1 MHSSAVNFRQ
11 LNYKGNMYFGKNPL
25 PNNSKRNVARR
36 VVMIMVLG
44 GGESFLP
51 VFLIGGGEDVRH
63 RRHVRIGQHE
73 AEQQA
78 TCDLVPA
85 QADGLERVI
94 DDVHHGG
101 GDSRDFEGKTKKNFF
116 FNLYLN

>member
-1 MHSSAVNFRQ
+1 MS
-11 LNYKGNMYFGKNPL
+11 
-25 PNNSKRNVARR
+25 
-36 VVMIMVLG
+36 G
-44 GGESFLP
+44 GGQCFLP
-51 VFLIGGGEDVRH
+51 VFLIGGCEDVHH

-78 TCDLVPA
+78 TGDLVTA

-101 GDSRDFEGKTKKNFF
+101 GGRDFDGKNFF
-116 FNLYLN
+116 F